1 MSDATAELTDHQYDG
16 IQEYDNPLPGWW
28 SMLFFLTA
36 VFAVGYG
43 VHYHLGG
50 NGESVQDEYGEEAAA
65 VFELRFAELGE
76 LQPDRATLLAYSND
90 PKWLAVGQAVFKANC
105 VSCHGAQAQG
115 DIGPN
120 LTDDSWKNVDHIED
134 IARVIADG
142 AGNGS
147 MPAWRTRF
155 SHVNQIVLTAAY
167 VASLRGSKPE
177 AGKDPEGKVIPAW
190 TEDRSAE

>member
-1 MSDATAELTDHQYDG
+1 MTDSTTAELTEHEYDG
-16 IQEYDNPLPGWW
+16 IREYDNPLPGWW
-28 SMLFFLTA
+28 SLVFFLSV
-36 VFAVGYG
+36 VFAIAYG

-50 NGESVQDEYGEEAAA
+50 EGPSVQDEYDAEAAE

-76 LQPDRATLLAYSND
+76 LQPDRETLLAYMND

-105 VSCHGAQAQG
+105 TSCHGANAQG

-120 LTDDSWKNVDHIED
+120 LTDDYWKNVKSIED

-147 MPAWRTRF
+147 MPAWRNRL

-167 VASLRGSKPE
+167 VASLRGSNP
-177 AGKDPEGKVIPAW
+177 ADVRAPEGQPIPPW
-190 TEDRSAE
+190 TGAGG